1 MATTGYIK
9 LSRNLFKNPFW
20 TEERQFSKCE
30 AWIDLIQS
38 ARVEQSSVIINN
50 KLIEVQRGQVP
61 ASIRYLAKRWSWGEQ
76 KVRTYLKLLIDCAMI
91 TQQQHRGE
99 TIITLVNYGTYN
111 DKQHSNEVENNT
123 RITQGQHTDNTGI
136 TQSIK
141 SIRSKELEELNNEKK
156 EGEISAKAEPPP
168 RSIKKNLD
176 VSIFL
181 EKLPFQSE
189 NFKQKFLL
197 LLAQKKWKSKT
208 DSAVWLAI
216 EKMAKYKEEFVVDLM
231 EKAIIGNW
239 QGLFFSNTDDD
250 YKKYLL
256 KISNNGNSNA
266 HQQTFT
272 GGKQTGADLLT
283 AKLATNIATFAARG
297 TENT

>member
-38 ARVEQSSVIINN
+38 ARVEQSSVMINN

-111 DKQHSNEVENNT
+111 DKQHSNEVGNNT
-123 RITQGQHTDNTGI
+123 LITQGQHTDNTAI
-136 TQSIK
+136 TQR
-141 SIRSKELEELNNEKK
+141 IRKEECKKCNNEKINCVCDK
-156 EGEISAKAEPPP
+156 SPPKF
-168 RSIKKNLD
+168 SKNDFIKK
-176 VSIFL
+176 FL
-181 EKLPFQSE
+181 EKGVEE
-189 NFKQKFLL
+189 NILKDWIKVRISKKQVFTETALQRILKEIEKAEITANEAIKICAEKSWGSFEKEWYENLKQKNNIKVN
-197 LLAQKKWKSKT
+197 AATISK
-208 DSAVWLAI
+208 
-216 EKMAKYKEEFVVDLM
+216 
-231 EKAIIGNW
+231 
-239 QGLFFSNTDDD
+239 
-250 YKKYLL
+250 
-256 KISNNGNSNA
+256 
-266 HQQTFT
+266 HQQQFDHTNN
-272 GGKQTGADLLT
+272 LLELS
-283 AKLATNIATFAARG
+283 ANYFNSF
-297 TENT
+297 TENE